1 MQMNIPEAKAN
12 LSELIAAVERG
23 EEVIIAR
30 GGQPVVR
37 LVPVHARGGRLGLL
51 KGLVPVESM
60 PDFLERRPQ
69 DEMAEWDACL
79 SIHPDVAAAIER
91 AQVRGAVRVAEIL
104 EQPEMLSAADIGEL
118 MGITRQAVDEAWQ
131 AGHLLAVSGG
141 ERTNSYPAWQLDNSG
156 VPMQGL
162 AEIIAL
168 LGNGWLAFR
177 FLAAADINEQP
188 RYARLAAGEV
198 TTVLQE
204 AQAASNGDFV

>member
-1 MQMNIPEAKAN
+1 MQMNISEAKAK
-12 LSELIAAVERG
+12 LKELIAAAERG

-30 GGQPVVR
+30 GGRPVVR
-37 LVPVHARGGRLGLL
+37 LVPVHERGVSLGLL
-51 KGLVPVESM
+51 KGLVPVESV
-60 PDFLERRPQ
+60 PDFLGRKPE
-69 DEMAEWDACL
+69 EELTEWGACP

-91 AQVRGAVRVAEIL
+91 AQVRGAVRVAVLL
-104 EQPEMLSAADIGEL
+104 EQPEMLSAADIGER
-118 MGITRQAVDEAWQ
+118 MGTTLPAVDEAWES
-131 AGHLLAVSGG
+131 GRLLAVLGG
-141 ERTNSYPAWQLDNSG
+141 EHAKRFPAWQLDKSG

-168 LGNGWLAFR
+168 LGNGWPAFR

-204 AQAASNGDFV
+204 AQAAARGDFV